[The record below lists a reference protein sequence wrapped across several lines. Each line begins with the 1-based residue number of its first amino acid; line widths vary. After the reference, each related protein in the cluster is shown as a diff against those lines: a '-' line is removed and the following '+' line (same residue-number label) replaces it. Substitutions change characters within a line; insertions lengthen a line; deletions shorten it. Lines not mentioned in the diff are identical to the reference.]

1 MLDLFFSRMKNLL
14 NDEYE
19 NFVEALEKPAY
30 QSIHINTNK
39 DQTSEIANKF
49 QLQPH
54 PYVKHGYYFNKEE
67 IQLGK
72 LPYHEAG
79 LYYIQEPSA
88 MLVSELAEIKPGMKV
103 LDMCAAPG
111 GKSTKAGLLVGD
123 DGLLICNDISNSRAK
138 ILSENIER
146 FGLKNTLVSNVDPVI
161 FGKYLPEFFDVI
173 IVDAPCSG
181 EGMFRKL
188 NQAKTTWSIDKVK
201 ECADIQRNL
210 IEAAY
215 ECLKPGGTLVYS
227 TCTYELEENEDQITY
242 ALNNY
247 DFDLIPIE
255 MKEGFSSILEG
266 TIRLYPH
273 KFNGEGH
280 FIAKLQKR
288 GTSDENYNYPQIKSN
303 LNATQKKLV
312 QDFYKDTLNLPVP
325 ACLFASQEHIYAIP
339 SPYLDLK
346 KIRFLR
352 QGLYLGECKKNRFEP
367 SLSLALS
374 LKPSE
379 AKRCYNFS
387 NESEEIEKYIH
398 GDTLEGNL
406 GDGFGLIC
414 IDGKYPIGFVKEVKG
429 VLKNFYPKGKR
440 R

>member
-1 MLDLFFSRMKNLL
+1 MLDLFFLRMKDLL
-14 NDEYE
+14 NDEYD
-19 NFVEALEKPAY
+19 NFVKALDKPAF

-39 DQTSEIANKF
+39 DLSDEIAKKY
-49 QLQPH
+49 QLNPH
-54 PYVKHGYYFNKEE
+54 PYVKHGYYFNKED

-123 DGLLICNDISNSRAK
+123 NGLLICNDISNSRAK

-161 FGKYLPEFFDVI
+161 FSNYLPEFFDVI

-188 NQAKTTWSIDKVK
+188 DQAKTTWSLDKVS
-201 ECADIQRNL
+201 ECAAIQKNL
-210 IEAAY
+210 IKAAY
-215 ECLKPGGTLVYS
+215 DCLKPGGILVYS
-227 TCTYELEENEDQITY
+227 TCTYESEENEDQIIY

-247 DFDLIPIE
+247 DFELVPIE

-280 FIAKLQKR
+280 FIAKLRKKE
-288 GTSDENYNYPQIKSN
+288 TAFNEHYYPQLKSN

-312 QDFYKDTLNLPVP
+312 QDFYKDTLNIPVP
-325 ACLFASQEHIYAIP
+325 ACLFASQDHIYSIP

-374 LKPSE
+374 LKPEE

-387 NESEEIEKYIH
+387 NESEEIAKYMH
-398 GDTLEGNL
+398 GDTLEGRIK
-406 GDGFGLIC
+406 DGFGLIC

-429 VLKNFYPKGKR
+429 TLKNFYPKGKR